1 MIVYFSKIVIWIIKK
16 QFSYTL
22 MLVGLYPCRNFRTQY
37 IEILILQRIAEMTEL
52 LEAREQKL
60 IEMNQTNVDLQE
72 SNSDLKRYCRLCS
85 MLCLLFQV
93 NCLCLKCSE

>member
-1 MIVYFSKIVIWIIKK
+1 MYFSKIVIWILKK
-16 QFSYTL
+16 QFSHTVTFVVFFIL
-22 MLVGLYPCRNFRTQY
+22 AETSEHY
-37 IEILILQRIAEMTEL
+37 IKILILQRIAEMTEL

-85 MLCLLFQV
+85 MLGLLFQV
-93 NCLCLKCSE
+93 NCVFLKCTV

>member
-1 MIVYFSKIVIWIIKK
+1 
-16 QFSYTL
+16 
-22 MLVGLYPCRNFRTQY
+22 
-37 IEILILQRIAEMTEL
+37 MTEL

-85 MLCLLFQV
+85 MLGLLFQI
-93 NCLCLKCSE
+93 NFMCLKCIVYRQTYFQLIGLRV

>member
-1 MIVYFSKIVIWIIKK
+1 
-16 QFSYTL
+16 
-22 MLVGLYPCRNFRTQY
+22 
-37 IEILILQRIAEMTEL
+37 MTEL

-85 MLCLLFQV
+85 MLGLLLQV
-93 NCLCLKCSE
+93 NCVCLECTV